1 MADLLTRL
9 EDAKEGS
16 RELDAEIGQFAC
28 DPYAGAEYYC
38 SPPYTASLDA
48 ITGLIERELP
58 GVEWDITN
66 VYGMN
71 RAAVGLNIDDG
82 PEFGEGANPALAL
95 CIAFVKA
102 MEAQKDE

>member
-28 DPYAGAEYYC
+28 AEYYC

-71 RAAVGLNIDDG
+71 RAAVGLNFEDG
-82 PEFGEGANPALAL
+82 PEYGEGATPALAL

-102 MEAQKDE
+102 KEAKDE